1 MGQEDAIW
9 LHAYSI
15 RRQHGSGKHECYQA
29 ENVLQCN
36 TVRVCELLP
45 HIAGPVVKLRYSL
58 LIP

>member
-1 MGQEDAIW
+1 MVQDAIW

-29 ENVLQCN
+29 ENALRRN
-36 TVRVCELLP
+36 TVRVCELPP
-45 HIAGPVVKLRYSL
+45 HIAGPVVKLRCCL